1 MALSSKVSSVSV
13 KQDTSMPIS
22 SSGSSTRSC
31 ILQVGVCAG
40 KLCAVANTLT
50 ATKNETTANGL
61 SVAEFETEEY
71 DAMVLAMTELMIS
84 LWETSVSLD
93 INLVVAVRDK
103 LELNKRKYPVHLCKG
118 KAGKYTEYSKETG
131 VTKSN
136 QSTVGVAGVS
146 ATISNSDGTIANPT
160 NNTNNKPVTKEALL
174 AEIPILAEDIRAFA
188 TEREWAKY
196 HTPRNLILALLEE
209 QPIDGG
215 VAGVSET
222 ISNSDGTITNPTN
235 DPNNKPITKEALLAE
250 IPILAEDIRA
260 FATERE
266 WAKYHT
272 PRNLILALLGE
283 VGELAELVQWK
294 GDDCDGVTDTNAG
307 EPTAPFDS
315 LEMVQLSQELA
326 DV

>member
-1 MALSSKVSSVSV
+1 MARSSKVSSVSV
-13 KQDTSMPIS
+13 NQDTSMPIS

-50 ATKNETTANGL
+50 ATKNETSVDGL
-61 SVAEFETEEY
+61 SVADLETE
-71 DAMVLAMTELMIS
+71 DAMVLAMTELMMS

-93 INLVVAVRDK
+93 INLVVAVREK

-136 QSTVGVAGVS
+136 QSTVGVAGV
-146 ATISNSDGTIANPT
+146 
-160 NNTNNKPVTKEALL
+160 L
-174 AEIPILAEDIRAFA
+174 
-188 TEREWAKY
+188 
-196 HTPRNLILALLEE
+196 
-209 QPIDGG
+209 
-215 VAGVSET
+215 ET

-235 DPNNKPITKEALLAE
+235 NPNNKPITQDTLLAE

-294 GDDCDGVTDTNAG
+294 GDDHGVTDTNAG

-326 DV
+326 DVFTYLLRLATVCDLISALCNSLKQQT

>member
-1 MALSSKVSSVSV
+1 MARTSKVSSVSV
-13 KQDTSMPIS
+13 NQDTSMPIS
-22 SSGSSTRSC
+22 SDSSTRSC

-40 KLCAVANTLT
+40 KLCAVASTLT
-50 ATKNETTANGL
+50 ATKNETTADDL
-61 SVAEFETEEY
+61 SVAEFETE
-71 DAMVLAMTELMIS
+71 DVHAMVLAMTELMMS

-93 INLVVAVRDK
+93 INLVVAVREK

-136 QSTVGVAGVS
+136 QST
-146 ATISNSDGTIANPT
+146 
-160 NNTNNKPVTKEALL
+160 L
-174 AEIPILAEDIRAFA
+174 
-188 TEREWAKY
+188 
-196 HTPRNLILALLEE
+196 
-209 QPIDGG
+209 G

-235 DPNNKPITKEALLAE
+235 NPNNKPITKEALLAE

-315 LEMVQLSQELA
+315 LEMVQLSQELS
-326 DV
+326 DVFTYLLRLATVCDLISALCNSLKQQT

>member
-1 MALSSKVSSVSV
+1 
-13 KQDTSMPIS
+13 MPI

-50 ATKNETTANGL
+50 ATKNETTADDL
-61 SVAEFETEEY
+61 SVAEFETE
-71 DAMVLAMTELMIS
+71 DVHAMVLAMTELMMS

-93 INLVVAVRDK
+93 INLVVAVREK

-146 ATISNSDGTIANPT
+146 ETISNSDGTIANPT
-160 NNTNNKPVTKEALL
+160 NN
-174 AEIPILAEDIRAFA
+174 
-188 TEREWAKY
+188 
-196 HTPRNLILALLEE
+196 
-209 QPIDGG
+209 
-215 VAGVSET
+215 
-222 ISNSDGTITNPTN
+222 
-235 DPNNKPITKEALLAE
+235 PNNKPITKEALLAE

-294 GDDCDGVTDTNAG
+294 GDDRDGVTDTNAG
-307 EPTAPFDS
+307 EPTVPFDS

-326 DV
+326 DVFTYLLRLATVCDLISA

>member
-1 MALSSKVSSVSV
+1 MARTSKVSSVSV
-13 KQDTSMPIS
+13 NQDTSMPI

-50 ATKNETTANGL
+50 ATKNETTADDL
-61 SVAEFETEEY
+61 SVAEFETE
-71 DAMVLAMTELMIS
+71 DVHAMVLAMTELMMS

-93 INLVVAVRDK
+93 INLVVAVREK

-146 ATISNSDGTIANPT
+146 ETISNSDGTIANPT
-160 NNTNNKPVTKEALL
+160 NN
-174 AEIPILAEDIRAFA
+174 
-188 TEREWAKY
+188 
-196 HTPRNLILALLEE
+196 
-209 QPIDGG
+209 
-215 VAGVSET
+215 
-222 ISNSDGTITNPTN
+222 
-235 DPNNKPITKEALLAE
+235 PNNKPITKEALLAE

-294 GDDCDGVTDTNAG
+294 GDDRDGVTDTNAG
-307 EPTAPFDS
+307 EPTVPFDS

-326 DV
+326 DVFTYLLRLATVCDLISALCNSLKQQT